1 MSSLENL
8 KKQAKRILRWHHAGY
23 VPVAAEIRA
32 SLPRFHTCDDRTILN
47 HVFKLADAQ
56 ELVARQ
62 NGFSSWQALLE
73 GLPTMTTAQPTN
85 TPPTIITAEAQL
97 LVRDI
102 DAACAYYRDKLGFAV
117 AFTYGEPAYYAQ
129 VKRNAAH
136 LNLRC
141 MAPLPG
147 ERERRE
153 AEQLLAATLTLATA
167 DELKQLYL
175 EMQSAGADIAQAMTT
190 QPWGARNFIVR
201 DLDGNLILFASPDAS

>member
-8 KKQAKRILRWHHAGY
+8 KKQAKRVLRWHHAGY

-32 SLPRFHTCDDRTILN
+32 TLPRFHNLDDRAILN
-47 HVFKLADAQ
+47 HPFRLADAQ
-56 ELVARQ
+56 ELIARQ

-73 GLPTMTTAQPTN
+73 GLPSMTTTETTQS
-85 TPPTIITAEAQL
+85 PPTIITAEPQL

-102 DAACAYYRDKLGFAV
+102 NAACAYYRDKLGFTV
-117 AFTYGEPAYYAQ
+117 AFTYGEPPFYAQ
-129 VKRNAAH
+129 VKRQAAH

-141 MAPLPG
+141 MSPLPG
-147 ERERRE
+147 EVERRG
-153 AEQLLAATLTLATA
+153 AEQLLSATLTLATA

-175 EMQSAGADIAQAMTT
+175 EMLDAGAEMVQALTT

-201 DLDGNLILFASPDAS
+201 DLDGNLILFASPDAT